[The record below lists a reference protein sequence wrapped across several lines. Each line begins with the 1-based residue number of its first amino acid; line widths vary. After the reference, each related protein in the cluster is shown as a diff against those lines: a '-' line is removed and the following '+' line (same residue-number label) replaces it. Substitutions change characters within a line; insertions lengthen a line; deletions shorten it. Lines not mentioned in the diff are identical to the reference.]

1 MLGILS
7 GFYVSEERSQLIQD
21 KHVVCRNR
29 SLHIGLQSRDK
40 GTPLPQIGWEEWCHW
55 MRKQRAFQEARVG
68 RKRGRGTASDS
79 KGTHVWESGK
89 SSSGSLMETYEQC
102 RGIEYETVGWHH
114 RLNGHEFE
122 QTSEDSEGQGSLA
135 CCSPWGLKESD
146 TTEWLNN
153 NNKSENFLIRGQ
165 QPALH
170 CLWDRSSLLL
180 SCWVLG
186 SRHEQQYEW
195 GSFWSSYLLE
205 GNMWVHRICEAIRKS
220 LSNW

>member
-29 SLHIGLQSRDK
+29 SLHTGLQCRDK
-40 GTPLPQIGWEEWCHW
+40 GTPLNQIGWEEWCHW
-55 MRKQRAFQEARVG
+55 MRKRRAFQEARVG

-79 KGTHVWESGK
+79 KGTHVWESAK
-89 SSSGSLMETYEQC
+89 SSSGSLMATYEQC

-146 TTEWLNN
+146 TTERLNWT
-153 NNKSENFLIRGQ
+153 EAEGHRT
-165 QPALH
+165 H
-170 CLWDRSSLLL
+170 WR
-180 SCWVLG
+180 
-186 SRHEQQYEW
+186 
-195 GSFWSSYLLE
+195 YL
-205 GNMWVHRICEAIRKS
+205 
-220 LSNW
+220 